1 MPAKSLKTQLQKGN
15 TSMANQSNVVTPIH
29 SGTIGVDGEV
39 VQIQTLSIH
48 QPALAQALLPMNERE
63 RSDRLTNVINLGQLI
78 FEMSKDSKEVIQVQ
92 SLIGQLATETRKVH
106 DDGQTQLQDIL
117 NKHADADDTEG
128 LAYVVKNEAI
138 DALWSALDLDN
149 EKNPLKPLMTLL
161 REAMKQFSKEEGVK
175 EERDNSPGK
184 GSDFNLDMSSIHQE
198 IASSFGDYTEYVN
211 DIEGP
216 NGQKDG
222 DQIYDIN
229 PDLTGGQPLRIVSEF
244 KTEKNVTIQAIKK
257 ALNASMQ
264 TRSAQA
270 GIFFVNREG
279 KNAKWHPFQTLPG
292 NCYVVVV
299 DKDNIDPFMVR
310 NAILNARLL
319 LLRTLAAQNKEDVD
333 LGRLKHLFDQA
344 ELDLRSMA
352 SLKSAHTGIE
362 TSLEAA
368 RGWAKTI
375 DDNLTAR
382 FKEIE
387 EVLSEK

>member
-39 VQIQTLSIH
+39 VQIQTFNVH
-48 QPALAQALLPMNERE
+48 QPALAQALAPMNERE

-106 DDGQTQLQDIL
+106 DDGQTQLQGIL
-117 NKHADADDTEG
+117 SKHADADDTEG
-128 LAYVVKNEAI
+128 LAYVVKNETI

-149 EKNPLKPLMTLL
+149 ERNPLKPLMTLL
-161 REAMKQFSKEEGVK
+161 REAMKQLSKEEGVK

-184 GSDFNLDMSSIHQE
+184 GSDFNLDMSAIHQE
-198 IASSFGDYTEYVN
+198 IATSFEDYTEYVN

-229 PDLTGGQPLRIVSEF
+229 PNLTGGQPLRIVSEF

-264 TRSAQA
+264 TRGAQA

-279 KNAKWHPFQTLPG
+279 KNAKWAPFQPLPG

-310 NAILNARLL
+310 NAILHARLL
-319 LLRTLAAQNKEDVD
+319 LLRTLVSQNTDDVD
-333 LGRLKHLFDQA
+333 LERLKHLFDQA
-344 ELDLRSMA
+344 EIDLQSMA
-352 SLKSAHTGIE
+352 SLKRSHTEIE
-362 TSLEAA
+362 TGLKNA
-368 RGWAKTI
+368 RSWAKQI

-387 EVLSEK
+387 EVLAEK

>member
-1 MPAKSLKTQLQKGN
+1 
-15 TSMANQSNVVTPIH
+15 MANQSNVVTPIH

-39 VQIQTLSIH
+39 VQIQTFNVH
-48 QPALAQALLPMNERE
+48 QPALAQALAPMNERE

-106 DDGQTQLQDIL
+106 DDGQTQLQGIL
-117 NKHADADDTEG
+117 SKHADADDTEG
-128 LAYVVKNEAI
+128 LAYVVKNETI

-161 REAMKQFSKEEGVK
+161 REAMKQLSKEEGVK

-184 GSDFNLDMSSIHQE
+184 GSDFNLDMSAIHQE
-198 IASSFGDYTEYVN
+198 IATSFEDYTEYVN

-229 PDLTGGQPLRIVSEF
+229 PNLTGGQPLRIVSEF

-264 TRSAQA
+264 TRGAQA

-279 KNAKWHPFQTLPG
+279 KNAKWAPFQPLPG

-310 NAILNARLL
+310 NAILHARLL
-319 LLRTLAAQNKEDVD
+319 LLRTLVSQNTDDVD
-333 LGRLKHLFDQA
+333 LERLKHLFDQA
-344 ELDLRSMA
+344 EIDLQSMA
-352 SLKSAHTGIE
+352 SLKRSHTEIE
-362 TSLEAA
+362 TGLKNA
-368 RGWAKTI
+368 RSWAKQI

-387 EVLSEK
+387 EVLAEK

>member
-161 REAMKQFSKEEGVK
+161 REIMKQLSKEEGVK
-175 EERDNSPGK
+175 EERENSPLCG
-184 GSDFNLDMSSIHQE
+184 H
-198 IASSFGDYTEYVN
+198 
-211 DIEGP
+211 
-216 NGQKDG
+216 
-222 DQIYDIN
+222 
-229 PDLTGGQPLRIVSEF
+229 
-244 KTEKNVTIQAIKK
+244 
-257 ALNASMQ
+257 
-264 TRSAQA
+264 
-270 GIFFVNREG
+270 
-279 KNAKWHPFQTLPG
+279 
-292 NCYVVVV
+292 
-299 DKDNIDPFMVR
+299 
-310 NAILNARLL
+310 
-319 LLRTLAAQNKEDVD
+319 
-333 LGRLKHLFDQA
+333 
-344 ELDLRSMA
+344 
-352 SLKSAHTGIE
+352 
-362 TSLEAA
+362 
-368 RGWAKTI
+368 
-375 DDNLTAR
+375 
-382 FKEIE
+382 
-387 EVLSEK
+387 

>member
-15 TSMANQSNVVTPIH
+15 TSMAKQSHVVTPIH

-39 VQIQTLSIH
+39 VQIQTFNVH
-48 QPALAQALLPMNERE
+48 QPALAQALAPMNERE

-106 DDGQTQLQDIL
+106 DDGQTQLQGIL
-117 NKHADADDTEG
+117 SKHADADDTEG
-128 LAYVVKNEAI
+128 LAYVVKNETI

-149 EKNPLKPLMTLL
+149 ERNPLKPLMTLL
-161 REAMKQFSKEEGVK
+161 REAMKQLSKEEGVK

-184 GSDFNLDMSSIHQE
+184 GSDFNLDMSAIHQE
-198 IASSFGDYTEYVN
+198 IATSFEDYTEYVN

-229 PDLTGGQPLRIVSEF
+229 PNLTGGQPLRIVSEF

-264 TRSAQA
+264 TRGAQA

-279 KNAKWHPFQTLPG
+279 KNAKWAPFQPLPG

-310 NAILNARLL
+310 NAILHARLL
-319 LLRTLAAQNKEDVD
+319 LLRTLVSQNTDDVD
-333 LGRLKHLFDQA
+333 LERLKHLFDQA
-344 ELDLRSMA
+344 EIDLQSMA
-352 SLKSAHTGIE
+352 SLKRSHTEIE
-362 TSLEAA
+362 TGLKNA
-368 RGWAKTI
+368 RSWAKQI
-375 DDNLTAR
+375 DDNLTTR

-387 EVLSEK
+387 EVLAEK